1 MKAARTPARE
11 IPGRRFLFR
20 KGRGAGM
27 TQSRSHSP
35 GEGDPRS
42 EQKQTAH
49 GGDHPWLNI
58 RHPAS
63 LRPKIGADDTCCQKS
78 EQTTQKSPDGC
89 TRVPSIRRF
98 SDDDADHPHH
108 PTDRPPDLPGEKPPK
123 KGFFL
128 MRLPLMS
135 PLRREELHRR

>member
-27 TQSRSHSP
+27 TRPKNRPPAGKGMAQ
-35 GEGDPRS
+35 S
-42 EQKQTAH
+42 EQKTNRSRRGSRTVGH
-49 GGDHPWLNI
+49 LYPELI
-58 RHPAS
+58 PAVNRN
-63 LRPKIGADDTCCQKS
+63 LYRPQIN
-78 EQTTQKSPDGC
+78 TTQKSPDGC